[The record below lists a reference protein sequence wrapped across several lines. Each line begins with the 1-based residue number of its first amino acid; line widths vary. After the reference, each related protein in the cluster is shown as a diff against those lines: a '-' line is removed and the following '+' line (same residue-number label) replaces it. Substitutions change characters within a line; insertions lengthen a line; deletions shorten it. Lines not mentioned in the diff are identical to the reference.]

1 MLNPYLL
8 DEHPEAVRW
17 FVFYHECGHFSGGA
31 SELAADRYAME
42 RGLGE
47 GWFDK
52 KVLAQV
58 CQSFGDTDDLPVD
71 PSGRR
76 RCRSLKEHFEKAMAS
91 HKSDAPES
99 KIVSAPSTA
108 TVPPPART
116 WAGTRSAVVPLPV
129 ARPPLYDTRARS
141 RAARAR
147 PDPIGELIEKLAR
160 EGRGEW
166 RFGAE
171 VYVHRCV
178 GRRCLGT
185 VDRSGA
191 SSAFGLALPLD
202 PTYSRLVRRE
212 APSLSRLTANSTT
225 SSHHAEASS
234 WPISAVQCDAPS
246 RQIVG

>member
-1 MLNPYLL
+1 MRVEGPEALIFALAGLMIFAAAPAFAAEGEKAGEVTIATRTLACNGVDVSYDPSLPSEGASLGPHLVLNPYLL

-58 CQSFGDTDDLPVD
+58 CQSFGDTPDLPSY

-76 RCRSLKEHFEKAMAS
+76 RCQSLREHFEKVMAS
-91 HKSDAPES
+91 HNSDAPES

-108 TVPPPART
+108 TRAADTAART
-116 WAGTRSAVVPLPV
+116 WAGTRSAAVPLPV
-129 ARPPLYDTRARS
+129 ARPPLHDTRG

-147 PDPIGELIEKLAR
+147 PDPIGELIEKVTR
-160 EGRGEW
+160 ERRG
-166 RFGAE
+166 
-171 VYVHRCV
+171 
-178 GRRCLGT
+178 
-185 VDRSGA
+185 
-191 SSAFGLALPLD
+191 
-202 PTYSRLVRRE
+202 
-212 APSLSRLTANSTT
+212 
-225 SSHHAEASS
+225 
-234 WPISAVQCDAPS
+234 
-246 RQIVG
+246 